1 MLAAQHNLRPIERA
15 TIASH
20 TSQARSRAMSAIAG
34 SAWHG
39 RTLPVVGKLNHVAE
53 SKANINFGVRKKGTD
68 REGKER
74 RGYPQSRRPESCASS
89 ALDAHSPANTAHGNG

>member
-1 MLAAQHNLRPIERA
+1 
-15 TIASH
+15 
-20 TSQARSRAMSAIAG
+20 MSAIAG

-74 RGYPQSRRPESCASS
+74 GVTHSREDRKVAHRVRWMRIHRQIQRTAMAKAVPSASCALFF
-89 ALDAHSPANTAHGNG
+89 ALWTLRSQPR